1 MLSLIAVNLL
11 PYPQQAIEAAR
22 HLLNRGRIREL
33 PFHNYSHTAGVVKAA
48 RYIGQQESLSL
59 KDWEVLLIAAWFHD
73 TGLSIRHEQHE
84 SLSQEIAEAHLTQFN
99 YPADQLK
106 RVLDCIAAT
115 QMPQTPKTLIEQVL
129 CDADLFHLSQPAFFD
144 LLPRLRQ
151 EWLLVWGESY
161 PDEVWKE
168 KNIQFLQSHHYFTT
182 IGKSELAAAKQQNLI
197 RLIETKAS
205 LL

>member
-11 PYPQQAIEAAR
+11 PYSEQAIEAAR

-48 RYIGQQESLSL
+48 RYIGQRELLSP
-59 KDWEVLLIAAWFHD
+59 KDWEVLLLAVWFHD

-84 SLSQEIAEAHLTQFN
+84 EFSQEIAEVHLTQFN

-115 QMPQTPKTLIEQVL
+115 QMPQAPKTLIEQIV
-129 CDADLFHLSQPAFFD
+129 CDADLFHLSQPTFFD

-151 EWLLVWGESY
+151 EWLLVWGETY

-168 KNIQFLQSHHYFTT
+168 KNIQFLQEHRYFTT
-182 IGKSELAAAKQQNLI
+182 IGKSKLEAAKQQNLV
-197 RLIETKAS
+197 RLIETEAN